1 MKIEKYFTGLF
12 CMILVSLIHMPIS
25 IFSVVGTQLI
35 AITTIAKAYKISSVG
50 NIDYKLHA
58 D

>member
-1 MKIEKYFTGLF
+1 
-12 CMILVSLIHMPIS
+12 MILVSLIHMPIS